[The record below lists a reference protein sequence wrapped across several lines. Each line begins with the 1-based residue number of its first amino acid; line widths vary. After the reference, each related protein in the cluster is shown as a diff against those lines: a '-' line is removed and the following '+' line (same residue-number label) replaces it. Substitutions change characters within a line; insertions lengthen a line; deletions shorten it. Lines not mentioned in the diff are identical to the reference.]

1 MKGISRVIAQP
12 KPATIM
18 MVIMVME
25 VVEEEDDEVEVEVE
39 VEAAVEVDVEDDKVD
54 AVVVEAI
61 VIMVTEAEV
70 AATSALLGNLTAIK
84 PKPILAEISVVSAE
98 IRDIDGRPLYANPT
112 KKSKGMHCNRCG
124 RGNHWTEGCFANFTV
139 DGKELTDQ
147 KAQDKKARQTHRNTQ
162 NNTNNGT
169 TNPNVPTGTPMN
181 FFISVPETAVTTAA
195 TNTKNTANSQR
206 PQRGRHVQMFLR
218 GSQPR
223 TT

>member
-39 VEAAVEVDVEDDKVD
+39 VEAVVEVDVEDDKVD

-98 IRDIDGRPLYANPT
+98 IRAISSGNAMLSMTLMAGLCMQTRRR
-112 KKSKGMHCNRCG
+112 NRRVC
-124 RGNHWTEGCFANFTV
+124 TV
-139 DGKELTDQ
+139 IAAGEVIIGP
-147 KAQDKKARQTHRNTQ
+147 KA
-162 NNTNNGT
+162 
-169 TNPNVPTGTPMN
+169 VSL
-181 FFISVPETAVTTAA
+181 ISLSMA
-195 TNTKNTANSQR
+195 KN
-206 PQRGRHVQMFLR
+206 
-218 GSQPR
+218 
-223 TT
+223 